1 MRSNPMPTSTRQPL
15 CLIVEDDPQV
25 GLDLADALE
34 EAGFFV
40 AGPLTSGQSA
50 LDWLARFSPDVAV
63 VAPVLKDGVA
73 GNLIG
78 ELHKQGVPFLVY
90 PANTLSES
98 LRALASASW
107 LNQTGSMGDIIQ
119 ALMALLC

>member
-1 MRSNPMPTSTRQPL
+1 L

-73 GNLIG
+73 GSLIG
-78 ELHKQGVPFLVY
+78 ELHKQGVPVLVY
-90 PANTLSES
+90 PANTLGEG

-107 LNQTGSMGDIIQ
+107 LNPTSSMGDIIQ
-119 ALMALLC
+119 AVMALLC

>member
-1 MRSNPMPTSTRQPL
+1 MPTPSRQPF
-15 CLIVEDDPQV
+15 CLIVEDNPQV

-90 PANTLSES
+90 PANTLSEG

>member
-1 MRSNPMPTSTRQPL
+1 MPTSPRQPF

-63 VAPVLKDGVA
+63 VAPALKDGIA
-73 GNLIG
+73 GRLIG
-78 ELHKQGVPFLVY
+78 ELHEQGIPVLVY
-90 PANTLSES
+90 PANTLGEG

-107 LNQTGSMGDIIQ
+107 LTQTGSMGDIIK
-119 ALMALLC
+119 AVMALLC